1 MSPRALIT
9 GGAGF
14 IGSHLAGALID
25 CGWRVRV
32 IDDLSTGRRKNI
44 GHLDGRLDFA
54 YTHGSAMDAEVLAPA
69 VADAD
74 VVFHLA
80 AAVGVRLIVDQP
92 VRTIATNIKA
102 TELVL
107 ELAAQRGCKVL
118 VASTSEVYGKL
129 DVPKF
134 SEADD
139 LVLGPTSKSRWC
151 YAASK
156 IIDEHLALAYAREV
170 DLPVTVLRLFNII
183 GPRQTGQYGM
193 VVPRFVQQA
202 LAGEP
207 ITVYGDGKQR
217 RSFTWVGDAVHAMIA
232 LAQHPGAVGEVF
244 NIGHT
249 KDVAIIELARLVRQ
263 LTGSKSEIVLV
274 PFEEAYEAGF
284 EDMQR
289 RLPDTTKLRKLI
301 GYRPTL
307 DLAAILETIIA
318 QQRAEQGHAVRQGML
333 AHLANGALTRATR
346 ATPLRGALAAVLQDV
361 SPEGRV
367 AGASAPEN
375 RAAGGTVF

>member
-1 MSPRALIT
+1 MSPRALVT

-14 IGSHLAGALID
+14 IGSHLTEELLHS
-25 CGWRVRV
+25 GWRVRV
-32 IDDLSTGRRKNI
+32 LDDLSTGRRGNLA
-44 GHLDGRLDFA
+44 HLDGKPGLTFFS
-54 YTHGSAMDAEVLAPA
+54 GSATDPDLIEPLIAEP
-69 VADAD
+69 D

-107 ELAAQRGCKVL
+107 EAAARHRTKVL

-129 DVPKF
+129 DVERF
-134 SEADD
+134 AETDD
-139 LVLGPTSKSRWC
+139 LVLGPTDKSRWC

-156 IIDEHLALAYAREV
+156 IIDEHLALAYAREK
-170 DLPVTVLRLFNII
+170 DLAVTVLRLFNTI

-193 VVPRFVQQA
+193 VVPRFVRQA
-202 LAGEP
+202 LTGAP

-232 LAQHPGAVGEVF
+232 LAQHPRAAGEVF

-249 KDVAIIELARLVRQ
+249 KDTSIGELAQMVKRQ
-263 LTGSKSEIVLV
+263 THSRSEVQFV
-274 PFEEAYEAGF
+274 PFAEAYETAGF

-307 DLAAILETIIA
+307 GLPAMLEAIVGY
-318 QQRAEQGHAVRQGML
+318 QRAELGREVRDGVVN
-333 AHLANGALTRATR
+333 HLRRRNSVTS
-346 ATPLRGALAAVLQDV
+346 PVFRG
-361 SPEGRV
+361 
-367 AGASAPEN
+367 
-375 RAAGGTVF
+375 

>member
-1 MSPRALIT
+1 VSPRALIT

-14 IGSHLAGALID
+14 IGSHLAGELLD

-32 IDDLSTGRRKNI
+32 LDDLSTGRSKNI
-44 GHLDGRLDFA
+44 AHLDGRPGF
-54 YTHGSAMDAEVLAPA
+54 TFTQGSAMDAAVLEPA

-107 ELAAQRGCKVL
+107 ELAAQHGCTVL

-129 DVPKF
+129 DLPKF
-134 SEADD
+134 SETDD

-170 DLPVTVLRLFNII
+170 GLPVSVLRLFNII

-249 KDVAIIELARLVRQ
+249 KDVAILDLARLVKQ
-263 LTGSKSEIVLV
+263 LTGSSSEIVLV

-289 RLPDTTKLRKLI
+289 RLPDTTKLRRLI

-307 DLAAILETIIA
+307 DLSAILETIIA
-318 QQRAEQGHAVRQGML
+318 QQRAEQEHAARQGML
-333 AHLANGALTRATR
+333 AHLANGV
-346 ATPLRGALAAVLQDV
+346 AAQHT
-361 SPEGRV
+361 
-367 AGASAPEN
+367 
-375 RAAGGTVF
+375 AAART